1 MLQAVIIGVA
11 VVLAG
16 TIPRNILYAANFRYF
31 TAFPWAIPVMA
42 AYLWIFWLYLHGA
55 GPPASTSL
63 ERRACLRASRISWR
77 AWLAALVAGGLGLVA
92 LVLALRLV
100 NRLVTLP
107 AQDLPDLGGVPRS
120 TVLALL
126 LMGAL
131 IAGVVEEAA
140 FRGYMQRPIEKAHGI
155 GVAILI
161 TGTMFALVHLDFTPV
176 LWPYYM
182 AVAAIYGTVAYLTDS
197 ILPAVVLHTAGNIY
211 SNIDLWLHG
220 QAEWQ
225 APALARAGSRAGD
238 RLLIWKTGL
247 DSAFWKESFALGVV
261 AAAMLLSYWALAR
274 VARADGRRAQTA

>member
-42 AYLWIFWLYLHGA
+42 GYLWVFWLYLNGA
-55 GPPASTSL
+55 GPPESTSL
-63 ERRACLRASRISWR
+63 ERRASLRANRISWR
-77 AWLAALVAGGLGLVA
+77 AWLASLVAGGLGLVA
-92 LVLALRLV
+92 LVLALRIV

-107 AQDLPDLGGVPRS
+107 AQEMPDPAGVPRS

-140 FRGYMQRPIEKAHGI
+140 FRGYMQGPIEKAHGI
-155 GVAILI
+155 WVAILI
-161 TGTMFALVHLDFTPV
+161 TGTMFALVHLDFTLV
-176 LWPYYM
+176 LWPYYV

-197 ILPAVVLHTAGNIY
+197 ILPAIVLHTTGNVY
-211 SNIDLWLHG
+211 SNLDLWLHG

-225 APALARAGSRAGD
+225 APAGVS
-238 RLLIWKTGL
+238 KTGL
-247 DSAFWKESFALGVV
+247 DSAFGKEALAFAIV
-261 AAAMLLSYWALAR
+261 AAATLLAYWRLAR
-274 VARADGRRAQTA
+274 VARGDAPRTPANRVS